1 MASKTEAGLAPGL
14 LGSKPAF
21 RLVDYCVKAMPLTR
35 YERIGDFDKS
45 HGFRHA
51 NDRKIL
57 TNPRAIEKLHKRF
70 AGTSVDF
77 EFYMVNLPGYGRFFN
92 NGKIKKIFLQSK
104 MPQLAEW
111 FDANGWPGNN
121 SINVIYTNNIG
132 NNRFPMTSWILAHRL
147 SHAMATSF
155 GRTNTNTMAQL
166 FVKYKYCID
175 NIARY
180 YSYNVTDVWS
190 RELILLE
197 KNIAN
202 NIGTTRAARNHKLT
216 SAHELFHDLFAQ
228 YILTGGVH
236 RLNLPPRQITTRFTY
251 GNPRPK
257 NTYYRT
263 NNDTSNVELQKLLD
277 DLVNMLNNGF
287 YEALESSVG
296 NIYVM

>member
-45 HGFRHA
+45 HSFRHA

-77 EFYMVNLPGYGRFFN
+77 EFYMVNLPGY
-92 NGKIKKIFLQSK
+92 SK
-104 MPQLAEW
+104 FINIGQIEKLFIQRNMSQLAEW

-121 SINVIYTNNIG
+121 SINVIYTNNLG
-132 NNRFPMTSWILAHRL
+132 NNRLPMTPWILAHRL

-155 GRTNTNTMAQL
+155 GRTSPNPMYKL
-166 FVKYKYCID
+166 LHIYYDHIKYIAIDYHNDKSFID
-175 NIARY
+175 NIG
-180 YSYNVTDVWS
+180 SF
-190 RELILLE
+190 LLE

-216 SAHELFHDLFAQ
+216 SAYELFHELFAQ
-228 YILTGGVH
+228 YILTGEVH
-236 RLNLPPRQITTRFTY
+236 KLNLPPRQIATRFTY
-251 GNPRPK
+251 GNPRPR

-277 DLVNMLNNGF
+277 DLANMLNNGF
-287 YEALESSVG
+287 YEALKSSVG